1 MKELIRHTLKEETG
15 RQERLERLIKQT
27 GIVNASSAVGGFDN
41 VVKILKLNIE
51 DIDTQ
56 EMLVKNYVYFADMR
70 NIEVDFIEVNNR
82 ANRKLI
88 KIYFET
94 DSNAR
99 NIESWYSSSIT
110 DDMNDFFPF
119 KVDISWH
126 PVYYPHAK
134 ILIDAVIGGVVDF
147 PEEINESEDIRPE
160 IRRRIKNLYRLVN
173 AILPNLYTCDY
184 PNGETFIQGVVDEL
198 YWLYI
203 EDDYGLQ
210 DLKFEEL
217 SDFVFNYM
225 GDELIVYYE
234 DRCSGMME
242 SRKIIKKILMEEEIK
257 KLPSFFTRRIDHHKF
272 EKMMRK
278 GIPYIFHD
286 SNSLEEFKY
295 KLVEATLENYIY
307 YKYEINIDEL
317 PQEDKDT
324 FIKYMIEVYDPVLT
338 AYYRNFYKR

>member
-15 RQERLERLIKQT
+15 IQNRLNQLIKQS
-27 GIVNASSAVGGFDN
+27 GIINASNAVGGFTN
-41 VVKILKLNIE
+41 LVKILGLEMSDLK
-51 DIDTQ
+51 TQ
-56 EMLVKNYVYFADMR
+56 EMLVKNFIYHTD
-70 NIEVDFIEVNNR
+70 IEDVDILYLEINKDRPDKVR
-82 ANRKLI
+82 I
-88 KIYFET
+88 KIHFDT
-94 DSNAR
+94 NDPASNM
-99 NIESWYSSSIT
+99 ESWLVRTLCDEI
-110 DDMNDFFPF
+110 NKFFPF
-119 KVDISWH
+119 KTAASWE
-126 PVYYPHAK
+126 PTFASRGVTV
-134 ILIDAVIGGVVDF
+134 ILNSKRIEETD
-147 PEEINESEDIRPE
+147 EINESSYIRPE
-160 IRRRIKNLYRLVN
+160 IRRRVRNLDRLVN

-184 PNGETFIQGVVDEL
+184 SDGETFIQGVVDEIR
-198 YWLYI
+198 WLSF

-225 GDELIVYYE
+225 GDELIEYYE

-242 SRKIIKKILMEEEIK
+242 SRKIIKKVLMEEEIK

-286 SNSLEEFKY
+286 SDSLEEFKY
-295 KLVEATLENYIY
+295 KLVEATLENYIH